1 MRAMAFPSLAH
12 TVEGACSPYRCQV
25 GGHGRCISAAPILG
39 PVKEFQD
46 TPIVPRGCNQA
57 ATWGAKGHL
66 VSLRLHA
73 SICSRRTFARRRQ
86 GRPCPDKAAGSPMGG
101 AVVGGRGAAAVGA
114 ATTPRAIAITA
125 ADTELYERCGVH
137 KPVTTAGATNG
148 AAVPLRDCFSSLPQ
162 RRRLPC
168 QKQQRRPDRKPGGAS
183 VLSLPWEAEADGE
196 RKHSVLGG
204 DTGLSA
210 PAAAAAKRA
219 LHVAMLLSQSL
230 SPADLRTFS
239 ASRRTR
245 CGSFTWPR

>member
-25 GGHGRCISAAPILG
+25 GGHGRCISAAPITWTREG
-39 PVKEFQD
+39 
-46 TPIVPRGCNQA
+46 VPRHPNCSARLQSGGD
-57 ATWGAKGHL
+57 WGAKGHL

-183 VLSLPWEAEADGE
+183 VLSRSWEAEADGE

-204 DTGLSA
+204 DTGLS
-210 PAAAAAKRA
+210 KRA
-219 LHVAMLLSQSL
+219 LHVAVPLSQWL
-230 SPADLRTFS
+230 SPADWSTFS